1 MSHVPEETVSERT
14 AVPKP
19 DLYAQGRERGIQGEH
34 NSCYIDATLFGL
46 FALSSEFDTLLLHQR
61 GPQREIEGGRQ
72 GKIDRGPQ
80 GELADEICCTL
91 NTQIIY
97 PLRK

>member
-1 MSHVPEETVSERT
+1 MEERT

-19 DLYAQGRERGIQGEH
+19 DLYAQGRQWGIQGEH

-61 GPQREIEGGRQ
+61 GPQGKTEWGLRGQIEG
-72 GKIDRGPQ
+72 GPQ
-80 GELADEICCTL
+80 GELSAEICHTL

>member
-1 MSHVPEETVSERT
+1 MVERT

-19 DLYAQGRERGIQGEH
+19 ELYAWGRERGIQGEH

-61 GPQREIEGGRQ
+61 GPQREIEGGPQ
-72 GKIDRGPQ
+72 GKIDGAQ
-80 GELADEICCTL
+80 GELAAEICCTL